1 MKKERKVWAITLIV
15 LWWLAPNQTN
25 AQQEQDS
32 TRALNEVVVTASKF
46 PKNQVETGK
55 VLTVIDEAQLQRSSG
70 KDIAQ
75 LLNEQ
80 IGLTITGANSN
91 AGKDKS
97 VFLRGAAGQYTL
109 ILLDGIPVN
118 DPSGAGG
125 AFDLRLLPVD
135 QVERIEI
142 LKGSQSTLYGT
153 DAIAGVINIIT
164 KKKDDKAI
172 GGFGSLSYGTYNTFK
187 GNAGI
192 AGGTKLIDYNLSYTR
207 FQTDGI
213 SEAKD
218 ESGNGNF
225 DKDGFDQNSV
235 QINLGIKPTQHLSIR
250 PFFRYTDFQG
260 DYDGGAF
267 ADDPTA
273 VNKATLINY
282 GLTGQ
287 YTLSK
292 GSINIQYGRN
302 ETDRSYKNQYGEYS
316 YHGNFDNAEVY
327 VNQNLGEYLQLLVG
341 INYQHLNMKDENA
354 VKKNPSINISSPY
367 VSFFVKNLSG
377 FSAELGGRYN
387 NHSEFGS
394 AFTYSINPSYLIQKQ
409 VKIFAN
415 YSTGFKAPTLNELYG
430 QYGANDKLK
439 PQESKSAE
447 AGVHYFSPSKFFDI
461 RATAFSRKIN
471 NVIFYGDTGFVNLNK
486 QDDFGFEIEPTINVN
501 DKLTIRGFYAF
512 VDGQVTTKTFNNT
525 DTTYHNLI
533 RRPKNSFGMNV
544 GYQVLS
550 NFYVSVNL
558 KLVGNRKDTFFDMTD
573 YSTKSADLYA
583 YQLLDFYAEYKLI
596 NGKIKLF
603 MDAKNILNQK
613 YEEIYGYNTMRVN
626 VNTGVSFKL

>member
-287 YTLSK
+287 YT
-292 GSINIQYGRN
+292 
-302 ETDRSYKNQYGEYS
+302 
-316 YHGNFDNAEVY
+316 
-327 VNQNLGEYLQLLVG
+327 
-341 INYQHLNMKDENA
+341 
-354 VKKNPSINISSPY
+354 
-367 VSFFVKNLSG
+367 
-377 FSAELGGRYN
+377 
-387 NHSEFGS
+387 
-394 AFTYSINPSYLIQKQ
+394 
-409 VKIFAN
+409 
-415 YSTGFKAPTLNELYG
+415 
-430 QYGANDKLK
+430 
-439 PQESKSAE
+439 
-447 AGVHYFSPSKFFDI
+447 
-461 RATAFSRKIN
+461 
-471 NVIFYGDTGFVNLNK
+471 
-486 QDDFGFEIEPTINVN
+486 
-501 DKLTIRGFYAF
+501 
-512 VDGQVTTKTFNNT
+512 
-525 DTTYHNLI
+525 
-533 RRPKNSFGMNV
+533 
-544 GYQVLS
+544 
-550 NFYVSVNL
+550 
-558 KLVGNRKDTFFDMTD
+558 
-573 YSTKSADLYA
+573 
-583 YQLLDFYAEYKLI
+583 
-596 NGKIKLF
+596 
-603 MDAKNILNQK
+603 
-613 YEEIYGYNTMRVN
+613 
-626 VNTGVSFKL
+626 